1 MGATVRLH
9 RMRGRPVREREHG
22 KLGDGKLEVGVVA
35 LGVPID
41 GVGLVRNVAE
51 AGGNVLDE
59 AQVNVVASEAPPV
72 AVLLAH
78 DGVGRSPFRAFRE
91 GLVHEHE
98 VGDGRNDVVDG
109 TAGVQVAVPG
119 VTNVEGR
126 VSAAVQTGV
135 QAEQKE
141 RIEGRERRK
150 ERGMEREREREGERG
165 REGKREEKRG

>member
-1 MGATVRLH
+1 MGSWET
-9 RMRGRPVREREHG
+9 GSS
-22 KLGDGKLEVGVVA
+22 KSGVVG

-72 AVLLAH
+72 AVLLAVLLAH

-141 RIEGRERRK
+141 RIEGRERRT